1 MPQLSPS
8 PRLPI
13 SSLIFFTI
21 PFALNSQAPNIFPHF
36 RPFFTMRTAPLF
48 YAGCADY
55 LLHEPHF
62 LEACSLCRKAL
73 GRNSDIFMYRGNTP
87 FCSKECRQEQI
98 EIDEAKEKSWRRS
111 SSSSSSSSSS
121 KSSQSHRKQEANK
134 KTVRSG
140 TVAVA

>member
-1 MPQLSPS
+1 
-8 PRLPI
+8 
-13 SSLIFFTI
+13 
-21 PFALNSQAPNIFPHF
+21 
-36 RPFFTMRTAPLF
+36 MRTAPLF

-55 LLHEPHF
+55 LIPEPHF
-62 LEACSLCRKAL
+62 LDSCSLCRKPL

-98 EIDEAKEKSWRRS
+98 DVDEAKEKNWRRS
-111 SSSSSSSSSS
+111 SSSTTSSSST
-121 KSSQSHRKQEANK
+121 QSHRKQESSK